1 MADYRLISDVT
12 ADISESMMAG
22 VPGVERLPMPV
33 EIGGEEHL
41 FGTEDGLTLERFY
54 ALLRSGQFATTAQIP
69 PAAYMEAFEP
79 ILAGGEDVLYLCF
92 TSGLSGSWE
101 SALSAQ
107 RELQER
113 YPERKLICV
122 DTLAASVGE
131 GFLIR
136 EASRKKAGGMGIDEL
151 ARWITDHRLNACH
164 WFTVDGF
171 THLRHGGRVSSA
183 VAAIGSVL
191 NIKPLLRVD
200 EEGRLG
206 VVQKPRGL
214 KAAMN
219 ALVSRMTEGWIPEMG
234 RLVVIGHGDCPERAR
249 QLGERILAA
258 FPDAEVHY
266 ACIGPVIGAH
276 TGPDM
281 LALVY
286 WGSNR

>member
-136 EASRKKAGGMGIDEL
+136 
-151 ARWITDHRLNACH
+151 
-164 WFTVDGF
+164 
-171 THLRHGGRVSSA
+171 
-183 VAAIGSVL
+183 
-191 NIKPLLRVD
+191 
-200 EEGRLG
+200 
-206 VVQKPRGL
+206 
-214 KAAMN
+214 
-219 ALVSRMTEGWIPEMG
+219 
-234 RLVVIGHGDCPERAR
+234 
-249 QLGERILAA
+249 
-258 FPDAEVHY
+258 
-266 ACIGPVIGAH
+266 
-276 TGPDM
+276 
-281 LALVY
+281 
-286 WGSNR
+286 